1 VGHAPRHR
9 FAHGRITG
17 FGTKDFLVEEI
28 PPAIAI
34 GVIRAGHYS
43 GTHVNNSRLHLG
55 VFAGSPRRWLVG
67 CLQFGPV
74 LNPGTQTKVVANTA
88 DDEYLELNRMWL
100 SPEAPHGSESR
111 AVSYALKTIKG
122 ARPRVKWV
130 QSFADGRCGVGT
142 VYQAAN
148 FLCLGAHTATFY
160 ELDGVWY
167 HEIAMSNTK
176 RPGVR
181 GAHLQ
186 ANRHRARKHH
196 IRQYRYITFLR
207 RGARKHLKMRPRA
220 YPKPDTAPGRPG

>member
-1 VGHAPRHR
+1 MGHAPHHR
-9 FAHGRITG
+9 YAAGRITG
-17 FGTKDFLVEEI
+17 FGTKDFFVEEI
-28 PPAIAI
+28 SPAIAI

-43 GTHVNNSRLHLG
+43 GTHVNNSKLHLG
-55 VFAGSPRRWLVG
+55 VFAGRPRRWLVG
-67 CLQFGPV
+67 ALQFGPV
-74 LNPGTQTKVVANTA
+74 LNPGTQTRIVANTA

-111 AVSYALKTIKG
+111 AVGYALKTIKG

-148 FLCLGAHTATFY
+148 FLYLGAHTATFY

-167 HEIAMSNTK
+167 HEIAMTARN
-176 RPGVR
+176 RGGQR
-181 GAHLQ
+181 GAHLR
-186 ANRHRARKHH
+186 ANRHRARKHR

-207 RGARKHLKMRPRA
+207 RGARKDLRMRPRP
-220 YPKPDTAPGRPG
+220 YPKPASEPAPPV